1 MPWLGETNPSCVHDW
16 NDTQHSI
23 PHPWLGKFIHT
34 FTPPKNNYLIR
45 ERSFQTTSKNTS
57 RTHTSKQTNSVFFS
71 SQKKQQLVCV
81 FSHFLIFFV
90 PSEVCA
96 TCNKRTLQSGRAKS
110 CHQLKP
116 RCFTSPK
123 PTAKPLGFV
132 RAKWCM
138 GHGTRH
144 QVCRKNL
151 DHLNTCGMN
160 FGWVLTHP
168 SKTNNQ
174 WHWLFYSQFGLKNDI
189 GCNSNWR

>member
-1 MPWLGETNPSCVHDW
+1 MARKVHS
-16 NDTQHSI
+16 H
-23 PHPWLGKFIHT
+23 IH
-34 FTPPKNNYLIR
+34 PPKKQLPHKRKELPKPQAKTHHAHTHQNKQIL
-45 ERSFQTTSKNTS
+45 FFLAPKKNS
-57 RTHTSKQTNSVFFS
+57 SWFVF
-71 SQKKQQLVCV
+71 
-81 FSHFLIFFV
+81 FSHFLFFFV